1 PSKGVFLK
9 LSTFKV
15 TVQVTAFGLL
25 FIWFCDD
32 VVLLP
37 FELARQNGQ
46 LWFVYGMFAGA
57 SVCV

>member
-1 PSKGVFLK
+1 MLGAPKK
-9 LSTFKV
+9 KAV
-15 TVQVTAFGLL
+15 TVLVTAFGLL